1 MLPMSPL
8 TSLLLL
14 FYMTVESPPFCAQW
28 KITFEEFS
36 LLWNGLS
43 EMKHF
48 RAKCESTA
56 VY

>member
-8 TSLLLL
+8 TSLLL
-14 FYMTVESPPFCAQW
+14 FYMTVDSPPFCAQW

-36 LLWNGLS
+36 LLWNDLNK
-43 EMKHF
+43 MKHF